1 MLTKSVRKIV
11 KLAFEFKGGL
21 SLFSVKISQRKTN
34 NSKINSKI

>member
-21 SLFSVKISQRKTN
+21 SLFSVKISQKACENIQSN
-34 NSKINSKI
+34 NKI